1 MSRKFLTVVL
11 SHHLD
16 GQEERLPTEMEYF
29 SRRATAGRCIFLW
42 TVLQILSHGQCFW
55 LQNAPQPVAECGGER
70 AKE

>member
-29 SRRATAGRCIFLW
+29 PRRATAGRCIFLW
-42 TVLQILSHGQCFW
+42 TVLQILSHGQCF
-55 LQNAPQPVAECGGER
+55 
-70 AKE
+70 